1 MKVDLVTKYEDSLP
15 LQLIRARDIAMEYFR
30 PVLASNDLTEQQWRV
45 MRVLDTKGEIDFTTL
60 SRESCILSPS
70 LTGIIN
76 RLEKLGYVE
85 KKKCEH
91 DGRKSYIHLTTKAES
106 LVERLRPQI
115 EEQYVALKERI
126 GEDRYSELSN
136 LLNELI
142 ASKH

>member
-1 MKVDLVTKYEDSLP
+1 MKVNLVTKYEDSLP

-91 DGRKSYIHLTTKAES
+91 DGRKSYIHLTAKAES

-115 EEQYVALKERI
+115 EQQYVALKERI

>member
-1 MKVDLVTKYEDSLP
+1 MTKYEDSLP

-91 DGRKSYIHLTTKAES
+91 DGRKSYIHLTAKAES

>member
-1 MKVDLVTKYEDSLP
+1 MKVNLVTKYEDSLP

-30 PVLASNDLTEQQWRV
+30 PVLTSNDLTEQQWRV

-76 RLEKLGYVE
+76 RLNKLGYVE
-85 KKKCEH
+85 KKKCQH
-91 DGRKSYIHLTTKAES
+91 DKRKSFLHLTDDAKT
-106 LVERLRPQI
+106 LVEKLRPQI
-115 EEQYVALKERI
+115 EVQYSALKERI
-126 GEDRYSELSN
+126 GEEQYTQLSN

-142 ASKH
+142 NNKN

>member
-1 MKVDLVTKYEDSLP
+1 MKVNLVTKYEDSLP

-91 DGRKSYIHLTTKAES
+91 DGRKSYIHLTAKAES

-126 GEDRYSELSN
+126 GEERYSELSN

>member
-1 MKVDLVTKYEDSLP
+1 MKVNLVTKYEDSLP

-30 PVLASNDLTEQQWRV
+30 PVLTNNDLTEQQWRV

-76 RLEKLGYVE
+76 RLNKLGYVE
-85 KKKCEH
+85 KKKCQY
-91 DGRKSYIHLTTKAES
+91 DKRKSFLYLTDDAKA
-106 LVERLRPQI
+106 LVEKLRPQI
-115 EEQYVALKERI
+115 EVQYSALKERI
-126 GEDRYSELSN
+126 GEEQYAQLSN

-142 ASKH
+142 NNKN

>member
-1 MKVDLVTKYEDSLP
+1 MKVNLVTKYEDSLP

-91 DGRKSYIHLTTKAES
+91 DGRKSYINLTAKAES

>member
-1 MKVDLVTKYEDSLP
+1 MKVNLVTKYEDSLP

-91 DGRKSYIHLTTKAES
+91 DGRKSYIHLTAKAES

>member
-1 MKVDLVTKYEDSLP
+1 MKVNLVTKYEDSLP

-30 PVLASNDLTEQQWRV
+30 PVLASNDITEQQWRV

-91 DGRKSYIHLTTKAES
+91 DGRKSYIHLTNKAVA
-106 LVERLRPQI
+106 LVETLRPRI
-115 EEQYVALKERI
+115 EEQYVSLKQRM
-126 GEDRYSELSN
+126 GEEKYSQLSK

-142 ASKH
+142 DSKH

>member
-1 MKVDLVTKYEDSLP
+1 MKVNLVTKYEDSLP

-30 PVLASNDLTEQQWRV
+30 PVLAQNDLTEQQWRV

-91 DGRKSYIHLTTKAES
+91 DGRKSFIHLTAKAEA
-106 LVERLRPQI
+106 LVEKLRPQI
-115 EEQYVALKERI
+115 EEQYVALKQRI
-126 GEDRYSELSN
+126 GEDRYSQLSN

-142 ASKH
+142 DSKH

>member
-1 MKVDLVTKYEDSLP
+1 MTKYEDSLP

-91 DGRKSYIHLTTKAES
+91 DGRKSYIHLTAKAES

-126 GEDRYSELSN
+126 GEERYSELSN